1 MPRQSLIEQEKC
13 YIMILKSEGIDEQ
26 RIGLVISKEIDICHF
41 YFFKN
46 KLSLSDFCWQWMS
59 QSIILT
65 DIKIIIVKG
74 VHYRVVTNRTY
85 NECYRLF
92 ESYSSTDKLGSL

>member
-46 KLSLSDFCWQWMS
+46 KLSLSDLCWQWMS

-74 VHYRVVTNRTY
+74 VHYRVVSNRTY
-85 NECYRLF
+85 NECYCLF